1 MFGIDRMHFGDRP
14 AAIGL
19 EVAKNLVAVSGRDI
33 DSAAV
38 DMIKRDYVVD
48 VFGGGSEEDVDR
60 LMGEVEVEDGNI
72 SFRGTVSQIMSQG
85 NFRIKVMVRS
95 GESRL
100 AVLKDYGGTILGI
113 PWETKEDK
121 IKMKF
126 EVNLSQKIQKIQNW
140 SVFGTLRC

>member
-1 MFGIDRMHFGDRP
+1 
-14 AAIGL
+14 
-19 EVAKNLVAVSGRDI
+19 
-33 DSAAV
+33 
-38 DMIKRDYVVD
+38 MIKRDYID
-48 VFGGGSEEDVDR
+48 DGFGGGSEEDVDR
-60 LMGEVEVEDGNI
+60 LMGEVEDEDGNI
-72 SFRGTVSQIMSQG
+72 SFRGTVSQIMNQG

-126 EVNLSQKIQKIQNW
+126 EVNLSQKVQKILT
-140 SVFGTLRC
+140 SPALEPSDAASLRKMSLTRRMMLSQIYAVYDPLGLLCPITIKYKLLL